1 MTTENSASVKDV
13 AAKTVF
19 PVVVAISLIHFL
31 NDTMQTV
38 VPAVL
43 PVVRETLTLS
53 FTQIGLVLFVLNMTS
68 SVLQPLVG
76 LYSDRRPSPY
86 LMPVGMLMSL
96 CGIAG
101 IALSPNYVLLLLSV
115 VLIGLGSACFH
126 PEGSKVVFL
135 AAGNRRGLAQSIY
148 QVGGNAGSS
157 MQSLLTRYIF
167 LPFGQ
172 LAALWFMFVAG
183 AAVIVS
189 FLVSRWYK
197 ANMQLRRKLA
207 KRSSA
212 VKPST
217 TIQTQRNVLSRQAIA
232 IGLVLLMLQ
241 MIARSTYITFIQ
253 NYYQYYYAETY
264 DSTLL
269 AAQLPLFLFSIMGVV
284 GTFVGGPLADEFGL
298 KNVIFIS
305 MIGAAPLALLLPFVG
320 QIWAIPLLMLTGLII
335 MLGFAVIVVYA
346 QMLLPGH
353 IGMASGLTIGL
364 SFGLGAIGAVGIG
377 YLIDVFGLHPVFVGS
392 SILPLFGLFA
402 YKLPDLNKPR
412 A

>member
-1 MTTENSASVKDV
+1 
-13 AAKTVF
+13 
-19 PVVVAISLIHFL
+19 
-31 NDTMQTV
+31 
-38 VPAVL
+38 
-43 PVVRETLTLS
+43 
-53 FTQIGLVLFVLNMTS
+53 
-68 SVLQPLVG
+68 
-76 LYSDRRPSPY
+76 
-86 LMPVGMLMSL
+86 
-96 CGIAG
+96 
-101 IALSPNYVLLLLSV
+101 
-115 VLIGLGSACFH
+115 
-126 PEGSKVVFL
+126 
-135 AAGNRRGLAQSIY
+135 
-148 QVGGNAGSS
+148 
-157 MQSLLTRYIF
+157 
-167 LPFGQ
+167 
-172 LAALWFMFVAG
+172 
-183 AAVIVS
+183 
-189 FLVSRWYK
+189 
-197 ANMQLRRKLA
+197 
-207 KRSSA
+207 
-212 VKPST
+212 
-217 TIQTQRNVLSRQAIA
+217 
-232 IGLVLLMLQ
+232 MLQ

-284 GTFVGGPLADEFGL
+284 GTFVGGPLADKFGL